1 MTAGDAPERSSDPAP
16 SAGSSPRPPS
26 RSVHESASAPDPL
39 PKIYIEAG
47 SHPVLPETDEALAVA
62 IEEEA
67 RRERRKDRARPWLLL
82 GLGGVYLI
90 LVAVGMVAAVTDAA
104 VLDNLVRLY
113 ALVMPVLTAA
123 LGAAAAY
130 YFTNRSGGA
139 P

>member
-1 MTAGDAPERSSDPAP
+1 
-16 SAGSSPRPPS
+16 
-26 RSVHESASAPDPL
+26 VHESASAPDPL

-47 SHPVLPETDEALAVA
+47 SHPVLPETDQAMAEA
-62 IEEEA
+62 IGEED

-90 LVAVGMVAAVTDAA
+90 LVAVGIVAAVTDAA
-104 VLDNLVRLY
+104 VLDNLLRLY

-130 YFTNRSGGA
+130 YFTNRSGGS